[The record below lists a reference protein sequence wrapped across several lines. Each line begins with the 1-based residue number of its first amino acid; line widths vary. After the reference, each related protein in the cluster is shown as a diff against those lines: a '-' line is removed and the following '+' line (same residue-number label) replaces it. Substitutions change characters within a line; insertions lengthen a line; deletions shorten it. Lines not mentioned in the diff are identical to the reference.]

1 MQRFFLLLFDMKHSL
16 IVGLGLAG
24 LAYAE
29 HLRRAGL
36 SFCIIDGGRGGSSQ
50 IAAGIYNPTVL
61 KRFSLSWNGDLFHS
75 YALPFYNQLQ
85 SRLDSDFIH
94 PAPIHKIFNKQSEH
108 NDWVSAS
115 DQQGLKM
122 FLEPKIHTNANVKVN
137 AALGHGQVD
146 HTGRVATQT
155 LLKSFRNSLQ
165 PEELTTEIFEYDKLE
180 TTTFG
185 IQYKQIKA
193 EHIVFCEGYQMVNN
207 PFFKM
212 LPLIGLK
219 GEILIIKA
227 PTLKSKSI
235 LKGPI
240 FIAPI
245 GDDLYWAGATFERND
260 KTLSCTSQG
269 RSWVEER
276 IRKMISSEYEVIEH
290 ITQIRPT
297 VMDRRP
303 LIGTHPDHQNI
314 HLLNGFGARGVLG
327 APLLSK
333 WLLDHI
339 EGISELPTA
348 VNLSRFESYFRQSD

>member
-1 MQRFFLLLFDMKHSL
+1 MKHSL
-16 IVGLGLAG
+16 IIGLGLAG

-29 HLRRAGL
+29 QLRRAGL
-36 SFCIIDGGRGGSSQ
+36 SFHIIDGGVGGSSQ
-50 IAAGIYNPTVL
+50 IAAGIYNPIVL

-75 YALPFYNQLQ
+75 YALPFYEKLQ
-85 SRLDSDFIH
+85 ARLDSEFIH
-94 PAPIHKIFNKQSEH
+94 PAPIQKIFNTLSEH

-115 DQQGLKM
+115 DQHGLKIFM
-122 FLEPKIHTNANVKVN
+122 DPKIHTDIPNEVKSP
-137 AALGHGQVD
+137 LGYGQVNF
-146 HTGRVATQT
+146 TGRVATQIF
-155 LLKSFRNSLQ
+155 LKSFRDSLK
-165 PEELTTEIFEYDKLE
+165 PEELTTETFEYDKLE
-180 TTTFG
+180 TSTLC
-185 IQYKQIKA
+185 IQYKQITAK
-193 EHIVFCEGYQMVNN
+193 HIVFCEGYQMVKN
-207 PFFKM
+207 PFFKK

-227 PTLKSKSI
+227 PSLKSKSI

-260 KTLSCTSQG
+260 KTLSCTPQG

-276 IRKMISSEYEVIEH
+276 IRKMISSDYEVIEH
-290 ITQIRPT
+290 IGQIRPT

-303 LIGTHPDHQNI
+303 LIGSHPDHQNV

-339 EGISELPTA
+339 EGISELPA
-348 VNLSRFESYFRQSD
+348 VVNLSRFESYLRQSD

>member
-1 MQRFFLLLFDMKHSL
+1 MKHSL

-29 HLRRAGL
+29 QLRRAGL
-36 SFCIIDGGRGGSSQ
+36 SFHIIDGGRGGSSQ

-75 YALPFYNQLQ
+75 YALPFYEQLQ

-94 PAPIHKIFNKQSEH
+94 PAPIHRIFNKESEH

-115 DQQGLKM
+115 DQQGLKI
-122 FLEPKIHTNANVKVN
+122 FLDPKIYTNANVEVN
-137 AALGHGQVD
+137 ATSGHGQVN

-155 LLKSFRNSLQ
+155 LLKLFRNSLQ
-165 PEELTTEIFEYDKLE
+165 PEELTTETFEYDKLE
-180 TTTFG
+180 TTAFG
-185 IQYKQIKA
+185 IQYKQITAK
-193 EHIVFCEGYQMVNN
+193 HIVFCEGYQMVNN
-207 PFFKM
+207 PFFKK

-227 PTLKSKSI
+227 PSLKSKSI

-260 KTLSCTSQG
+260 KTLSYTSQG

-276 IRKMISSEYEVIEH
+276 IRKMISSDYEVIEH
-290 ITQIRPT
+290 IAQIRPT

-303 LIGTHPDHQNI
+303 LIGSHPDHLNV

-339 EGISELPTA
+339 EGISELTA
-348 VNLSRFESYFRQSD
+348 VVNLSRFESYFRQSD

>member
-1 MQRFFLLLFDMKHSL
+1 MKHSL

-29 HLRRAGL
+29 QLRRAGL
-36 SFCIIDGGRGGSSQ
+36 SFHIIDEGIGGSSQ

-75 YALPFYNQLQ
+75 YALPFYEQLQ
-85 SRLDSDFIH
+85 SRLDSNFIH

-115 DQQGLKM
+115 DQQGLKI
-122 FLEPKIHTNANVKVN
+122 FLDSKIHTNINDEIL
-137 AALGHGQVD
+137 AALGHGRVN

-155 LLKSFRNSLQ
+155 LLKSFRESLQ
-165 PEELTTEIFEYDKLE
+165 PEELTTEIFDYDKLK
-180 TTTFG
+180 TTAFG

-207 PFFKM
+207 PFFKK

-227 PTLKSKSI
+227 PSLKSESI

-276 IRKMISSEYEVIEH
+276 IREMISSEYEVIEH

>member
-1 MQRFFLLLFDMKHSL
+1 MKHSL

-29 HLRRAGL
+29 QLRRAGL
-36 SFCIIDGGRGGSSQ
+36 SFHIIDGGIGGSSQ

-75 YALPFYNQLQ
+75 YALPFYEQLQ

-115 DQQGLKM
+115 DQQGLKI
-122 FLEPKIHTNANVKVN
+122 FLDPKIYTNANVEVN
-137 AALGHGQVD
+137 ATSGHGQVN

-155 LLKSFRNSLQ
+155 LLKSFRESLQ
-165 PEELTTEIFEYDKLE
+165 PEELTTEIFDYDKLK
-180 TTTFG
+180 TTAFG

-207 PFFKM
+207 PFFKK

-227 PTLKSKSI
+227 PSLKSKSI

-269 RSWVEER
+269 RSWVEGR
-276 IRKMISSEYEVIEH
+276 IRKMVSSEYEVIEH

-303 LIGTHPDHQNI
+303 LIGTHPDYQNI